1 MLKKIK
7 IVSSSSIS
15 PIEYVD
21 AYGKVQ
27 HLFFD
32 FPTKEFSLND
42 LCALA
47 KISKTSANLAVTQL
61 AKEGFLKLETIGRL
75 WRISCDQSHP
85 YNRERKIPYHL
96 ALIYSSGILDAVHKA
111 VPGARSISL
120 FGSIRKGDDI
130 ESSDIDIA
138 VEILSDKGPEMIELG
153 TVPRFGY
160 RKDVP
165 VNLHVFSRN
174 NIPLNLFANIA
185 NGIVLEGFLEVR
197 P

>member
-1 MLKKIK
+1 MFKKIK
-7 IVSSSSIS
+7 IVSSRTIS

-27 HLFFD
+27 HIFFD
-32 FPTKEFSLND
+32 FPTKEFGLND

-47 KISKTSANLAVTQL
+47 KISKTSANLAVAQL
-61 AKEGFLKLETIGRL
+61 VKEGFLKVETIGRL

-96 ALIYSSGILDAVHKA
+96 SLVYSSGILDAVHKA

-138 VEILSDKGPEMIELG
+138 VEVLSDKVPQIVELG
-153 TVPRFGY
+153 TINKLGY
-160 RKDVP
+160 RKDIP
-165 VNLHVFSRN
+165 VNLHIFSRN

>member
-32 FPTKEFSLND
+32 YPTKEFSLND

-61 AKEGFLKLETIGRL
+61 VKEGFLKLETIGRL
-75 WRISCDQSHP
+75 WRISCDQSHH

-96 ALIYSSGILDAVHKA
+96 SLVYSSGILEAVHKA
-111 VPGARSISL
+111 IPGARSIIL
-120 FGSIRKGDDI
+120 FGSIRKGDDV

-138 VEILSDKGPEMIELG
+138 VEALSYKVPQIIELG
-153 TVPRFGY
+153 TVAKLGY